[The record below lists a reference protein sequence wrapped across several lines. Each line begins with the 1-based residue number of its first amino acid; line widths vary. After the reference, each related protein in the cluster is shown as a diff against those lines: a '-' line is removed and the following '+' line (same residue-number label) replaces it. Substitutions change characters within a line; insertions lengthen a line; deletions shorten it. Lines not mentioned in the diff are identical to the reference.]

1 MAAIAPAL
9 HTLVAH
15 YPHHIYFQQL
25 SKQVDRTLAK
35 NRTLADN
42 LNEAHHWLRKVAN
55 CLRYPPEAY
64 PDAPVTSQQVA
75 QEMQHLLEQFQPDR
89 KHQRPQSALLGR
101 LKYLWRM
108 YGEQLL
114 PCYDIPGLPPD
125 TLQLEGLFGR
135 LRRHQRRISGRR
147 STRELNKFGHFQ
159 ILFMADSQAELLAQ
173 MRKVPLEAYQAQRI
187 RLDQSET
194 RSRFLYRLHRD
205 PSTTIQSLADR
216 YIAREKKMS
225 ENCFLVDPNNP
236 LCIS

>member
-15 YPHHIYFQQL
+15 YPQHTYFQQL
-25 SKQVDRTLAK
+25 SQQVDRTLAK

-42 LNEAHHWLRKVAN
+42 LSEAHLWLHKVAN
-55 CLRYPPEAY
+55 CLRYPPQAY
-64 PDAPVTSQQVA
+64 PETSVTSQQVA
-75 QEMQHLLEQFQPDR
+75 QDMQGLLEQFQPDR
-89 KHQRPQSALLGR
+89 KQQRPQSALHGR

-114 PCYDIPGLPPD
+114 PCYDIPGLPPH

-159 ILFMADSQAELLAQ
+159 ILFGADSQAELLDQ
-173 MRKVPLEAYQAQRI
+173 LREVPLEAYQAQRI
-187 RLDQSET
+187 RLDHSET

-205 PSTTIQSLADR
+205 PTTTMQSLVDQ
-216 YIAREKKMS
+216 YISRQKML
-225 ENCFLVDPNNP
+225 LVDFCFSLDPNP
-236 LCIS
+236 QCSS

>member
-1 MAAIAPAL
+1 M
-9 HTLVAH
+9 
-15 YPHHIYFQQL
+15 
-25 SKQVDRTLAK
+25 
-35 NRTLADN
+35 
-42 LNEAHHWLRKVAN
+42 
-55 CLRYPPEAY
+55 
-64 PDAPVTSQQVA
+64 
-75 QEMQHLLEQFQPDR
+75 
-89 KHQRPQSALLGR
+89 
-101 LKYLWRM
+101 KYLWRM

-159 ILFMADSQAELLAQ
+159 ILFMADSQAELLAH

-205 PSTTIQSLADR
+205 PATTMQSLADR
-216 YIAREKKMS
+216 YIAQEKKIS
-225 ENCFLVDPNNP
+225 ENCFPMDPNNP